1 MYNNLIVEMLRKGY
15 KAEDIASVLAV
26 LLDCSEKIIE
36 DKLKNTTEFT
46 FQEVLKINSE
56 IFNNEMDIRYLFAD
70 ERLNKTTYNDNFI
83 HKWRLS
89 EWWV

>member
-1 MYNNLIVEMLRKGY
+1 MYNNLIIEMLRKGY
-15 KAEDIASVLAV
+15 KAEDIAPLLAV

-36 DKLKNTTEFT
+36 RKLKNTREFT

-70 ERLNKTTYNDNFI
+70 EQLNKTTYDNSFI
-83 HKWRLS
+83 HKLKFS

>member
-15 KAEDIASVLAV
+15 KAEDIAPVLAV

-83 HKWRLS
+83 HKLRLS